1 MGFATIYI
9 GINELIEHGVAECCN
24 PPILVAFYSVFTFVL
39 GRLDQSGNSKLQL
52 VVIAVIA
59 PLVAVVRLLLK
70 ARHYP
75 SLLRF

>member
-1 MGFATIYI
+1 M
-9 GINELIEHGVAECCN
+9 L
-24 PPILVAFYSVFTFVL
+24 PILVAFYSVFTFVL